1 MFNLL
6 PVFRENTT
14 SRLVIPFKRPI
25 EVFLI
30 EMNVFRKKKLLPGFF
45 NIPQKK
51 YFCDILKEINR
62 LILTTANYEQ
72 VFMVSDLITEIKQ
85 LKITF

>member
-6 PVFRENTT
+6 TVFRENTT

-30 EMNVFRKKKLLPGFF
+30 EMNVFRIK
-45 NIPQKK
+45 NDSPQKK

-62 LILTTANYEQ
+62 LILTTANYEP